1 MRTKLIYA
9 FVGKTILVPLTN
21 SLYVPGK
28 LSDPEN
34 VIVDIGTG
42 YYVKKVRVLLLHNG
56 EDDGNVFLEPISSS
70 ETLPGQGRFHPYK
83 FRIFAGH
90 DTKEAG

>member
-1 MRTKLIYA
+1 MRRKYRRNKTTEQRFDGPVWSLLDTIYA
-9 FVGKTILVPLTN
+9 FVGKTILVPLSS

-42 YYVKKVRVLLLHNG
+42 YYVKKVRIRYCSCTRLWR
-56 EDDGNVFLEPISSS
+56 DDINIFTEPNTS
-70 ETLPGQGRFHPYK
+70 
-83 FRIFAGH
+83 A
-90 DTKEAG
+90 EAL